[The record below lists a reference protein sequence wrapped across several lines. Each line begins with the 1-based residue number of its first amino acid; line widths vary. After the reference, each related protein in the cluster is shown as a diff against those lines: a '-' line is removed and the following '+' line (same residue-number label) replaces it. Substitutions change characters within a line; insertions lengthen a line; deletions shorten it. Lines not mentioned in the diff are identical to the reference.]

1 MVPRIQFLFELEK
14 VREIQLED
22 RERARNLVSVN
33 VLEAGSVCIV
43 RLALYHMFH
52 FFVFHC
58 YYAVKGA
65 LRRRRWSREPS
76 SREGVD
82 DDALQA
88 MLQDSLL
95 TEEIFLRKQRL
106 LSLSEGYLESGSS
119 SSTSSASRIS
129 LEVLQELRGHFPF
142 HF

>member
-58 YYAVKGA
+58 YYAVKV
-65 LRRRRWSREPS
+65 S
-76 SREGVD
+76 SRPPIPWDLDFFSSGQGNQHVVVQFLA
-82 DDALQA
+82 ALFCWG
-88 MLQDSLL
+88 M
-95 TEEIFLRKQRL
+95 
-106 LSLSEGYLESGSS
+106 
-119 SSTSSASRIS
+119 
-129 LEVLQELRGHFPF
+129 
-142 HF
+142 